1 MAKRKYTPTQK
12 PPPLEQQPLTPK
24 RPKVKV
30 DPEPIYEGEEHDE
43 QEEEESQDFIDAYMD
58 GDNDGG
64 ENVDEDDDAEENNAE
79 DTNEDEEVRKRD
91 LSNKP
96 RRERY

>member
-30 DPEPIYEGEEHDE
+30 DPEPIYEEEE
-43 QEEEESQDFIDAYMD
+43 QNEQEEEEESQDFIDAYMD

-64 ENVDEDDDAEENNAE
+64 ENVDEDDDAEDNNAE
-79 DTNEDEEVRKRD
+79 DTNEDEEVRD
-91 LSNKP
+91 LSN
-96 RRERY
+96 